1 MGRVINV
8 IVPVGV
14 GGVVRRSGVMLRLF
28 SLPYDAF
35 DIRLT
40 GDASAMLESRGM
52 GLDALAPFRLLV
64 KVIHDNVKALN
75 GPVHAFFWYFKPRGM
90 GLILETDQS
99 PSQYFTNYLNINP
112 GLTFVKS
119 LYGKSIVVTWSMW
132 ARQGLLMDGFRDEDV
147 KVVPLPYVPAVMRIS
162 GVNKDKAV
170 IFAGYDYARKGGDV
184 AIKVFKVIKSYDPG
198 VKVIY
203 VGKLPFPKV
212 PGYID
217 VYHPHLP
224 RGALLRLIAKS
235 MVMIAPSRHEAFSIT
250 AMEAMANETVVVSS
264 DREGIG
270 ELVKL
275 NGGITCD
282 LNDIQCFVENTLR
295 NLNRRSHDLTAARQL
310 ERLKSNHNID
320 LVSGAMKSVYEEV
333 IRR

>member
-1 MGRVINV
+1 MSRVINV
-8 IVPVGV
+8 IVPIGK

-64 KVIHDNVKALN
+64 KVIHDNVKTLN

-112 GLTFVKS
+112 GLTFVKL
-119 LYGKSIVVTWSMW
+119 LYGRSIVVTWSMW
-132 ARQGLLMDGFRDEDV
+132 ARQGFLRDGFKDEDV
-147 KVVPLPYVPAVMRIS
+147 KVVPLPYVPTVMRVNGIS
-162 GVNKDKAV
+162 KDRTV
-170 IFAGYDYARKGGDV
+170 IFAGYDYARKGGDI
-184 AIKVFKVIKSYDPG
+184 ALKVFRIIKSYDPG
-198 VKVIY
+198 IRVIY
-203 VGKLPFPKV
+203 VGKLPFPRV
-212 PGYID
+212 PSYID
-217 VYHPHLP
+217 LYYPQLP
-224 RGALLRLIAKS
+224 RGTLLRFIAKS
-235 MVMIAPSRHEAFSIT
+235 MVMIAPSRHDAFSIT

-264 DREGIG
+264 NREGIG
-270 ELVKL
+270 ELVRL

-282 LNDIQCFVENTLR
+282 LDDIQCLVENALR
-295 NLNRRSHDLTAARQL
+295 NLNRSSHDSTAARQL
-310 ERLKSNHNID
+310 EGLRLNHGIN
-320 LVSGAMKSVYEEV
+320 LVSRAMKSVYEEV
-333 IRR
+333 TKR